1 MIYEE
6 ILLYHFPEFRAK
18 YDDNIKNSKSVI
30 QHILKGENAKIVI
43 YIFKNFFFLNIDR
56 PRGWWWFSCLR
67 LYNIKI
73 INKKKKYNHIRFY
86 IVSDNK
92 NYISSSHQ
100 I

>member
-43 YIFKNFFFLNIDR
+43 FINFSYLFFFLNR
-56 PRGWWWFSCLR
+56 
-67 LYNIKI
+67 
-73 INKKKKYNHIRFY
+73 
-86 IVSDNK
+86 
-92 NYISSSHQ
+92 
-100 I
+100 

>member
-56 PRGWWWFSCLR
+56 PRG
-67 LYNIKI
+67 
-73 INKKKKYNHIRFY
+73 
-86 IVSDNK
+86 
-92 NYISSSHQ
+92 
-100 I
+100 

>member
-43 YIFKNFFFLNIDR
+43 YIFKNFFF
-56 PRGWWWFSCLR
+56 F
-67 LYNIKI
+67 
-73 INKKKKYNHIRFY
+73 KYR
-86 IVSDNK
+86 
-92 NYISSSHQ
+92 
-100 I
+100 